1 MTKRIQVGGRWRSPQ
16 QQRPRYNPMSRWKS
30 LLAYL
35 RMKDKLPQGKEQP

>member
-1 MTKRIQVGGRWRSPQ
+1 MTNRVKAGGRWKSPQ
-16 QQRPRYNPMSRWKS
+16 QRRSRYNPMSRWKS